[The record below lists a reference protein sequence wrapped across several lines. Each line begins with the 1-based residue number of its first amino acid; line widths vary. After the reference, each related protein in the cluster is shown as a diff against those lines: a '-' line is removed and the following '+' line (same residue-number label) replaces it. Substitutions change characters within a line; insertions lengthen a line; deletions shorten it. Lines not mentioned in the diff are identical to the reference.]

1 MKIWDLFYYISL
13 SLLITV
19 LPILSSLFYK
29 YELFLKM
36 KKIFTSVTLSKL
48 FNFLLFYPIFAFYMY
63 REIKKLK
70 ELYLD
75 PRYKYSAYKIF
86 SICGILMFI
95 FMVIFEIVIRPF
107 FEVHSILSLLANH
120 FVFLFGFIFLLSCFI
135 RYFAKKDKYSKA
147 LGKRESSM
155 VSR

>member
-1 MKIWDLFYYISL
+1 MHQLN
-13 SLLITV
+13 LLITV
-19 LPILSSLFYK
+19 LPILSGLFYK

-75 PRYKYSAYKIF
+75 PKYKYSAYKIF

-107 FEVHSILSLLANH
+107 F
-120 FVFLFGFIFLLSCFI
+120 
-135 RYFAKKDKYSKA
+135 
-147 LGKRESSM
+147 
-155 VSR
+155 